1 MSLSWELV
9 LRFSFGRGQR
19 RFTRFVA
26 LASLLGM
33 MLGVAALIT
42 VLSVMNGFSGELH
55 KRLLSV
61 TPDMIVVPADTG
73 PAALEQWVGRA
84 KMLPDV
90 VAATSFANGT
100 ALLRSGNRSRGVE
113 VAGVSASGLR
123 DVIDLPAHMIEGDA
137 EILEAVPFSVVIGA
151 DLARLLRVEVGDD
164 VDMLLPRLTVSPM
177 GVFPRM
183 RSVRV
188 AGIFAVGAPPDA
200 RVVYTSESTA
210 RKLFGSAG
218 ERGVQLRL
226 SDRDLAPFV
235 GEDLLA
241 MTPDAPRIE
250 DWRSSQGSLFSAIK
264 MEKITVGV
272 LLTSVI
278 LVAAFNLVSTLT
290 MSVTEKRSDIAILQ
304 VLGLTTRHLLAIF
317 LGHGLML
324 AIIGIASGALLGVGL
339 AVSVSDL
346 SLWVERVSGAV
357 LFDPA
362 VYYIG
367 GLPSVLMWS
376 DVVAVVL
383 VALLLSVAAS
393 VYPAWRA
400 SRIPCG
406 GAQLCLSKQ
415 YCLPR
420 G

>member
-61 TPDMIVVPADTG
+61 TPDMVVVPADTG
-73 PAALEQWVGRA
+73 PAALEEWVGRA
-84 KMLPDV
+84 EMLPDV

-113 VAGVSASGLR
+113 VAGVSSSGLR
-123 DVIDLPAHMIEGDA
+123 DVIDLPLHMIEGDV
-137 EILEAVPFSVVIGA
+137 EMLEAVPFSVVLGA
-151 DLARLLRVEVGDD
+151 DLARLLRVQVGDN

-177 GVFPRM
+177 GVFPRI

-226 SDRDLAPFV
+226 AERNLASLV
-235 GEDLLA
+235 REDLSA
-241 MTPDAPRIE
+241 MTPDTPRIE

-324 AIIGIASGALLGVGL
+324 AIIGIAAGALLGVGL

-367 GLPSVLMWS
+367 GLPSVLIWS
-376 DVVAVVL
+376 DVAAVVL

-400 SRIPCG
+400 SRIPP
-406 GAQLCLSKQ
+406 AEALN
-415 YCLPR
+415 YV
-420 G
+420 

>member
-42 VLSVMNGFSGELH
+42 VLSVMNGFSGELY

-61 TPDMIVVPADTG
+61 TPDMVVVPADTG
-73 PAALEQWVGRA
+73 PAALEEWVGRA
-84 KMLPDV
+84 EMLPDV

-113 VAGVSASGLR
+113 VAGVSSSGLR
-123 DVIDLPAHMIEGDA
+123 DVIDLPLHMIEGDV
-137 EILEAVPFSVVIGA
+137 EMLEAVPFSVVLGA
-151 DLARLLRVEVGDD
+151 DLARLLRVQVGDN

-177 GVFPRM
+177 GVFPRI

-226 SDRDLAPFV
+226 AERNLASLV
-235 GEDLLA
+235 REDLSA
-241 MTPDAPRIE
+241 MTPDTPRIE

-317 LGHGLML
+317 LGHGLVL
-324 AIIGIASGALLGVGL
+324 AIIGIAAGALLGVGL

-376 DVVAVVL
+376 DVAAVVL

-400 SRIPCG
+400 SRIPP
-406 GAQLCLSKQ
+406 AEALN
-415 YCLPR
+415 YV
-420 G
+420 

>member
-61 TPDMIVVPADTG
+61 TPDMVVVPSDTG
-73 PAALEQWVGRA
+73 PAALEEWVGRA

-123 DVIDLPAHMIEGDA
+123 DVIDLPLHMIEGDV
-137 EILEAVPFSVVIGA
+137 EMLEAVPFSVVLGA
-151 DLARLLRVEVGDD
+151 DLARLLRVQVGDD

-177 GVFPRM
+177 GVFPRI

-210 RKLFGSAG
+210 RKLFRSAG

-226 SDRDLAPFV
+226 ADRNLASLV
-235 GEDLLA
+235 REDLSA
-241 MTPDAPRIE
+241 MTPDTPRIE

-317 LGHGLML
+317 LGHGLVL
-324 AIIGIASGALLGVGL
+324 AIIGIAAGALMGVGL
-339 AVSVSDL
+339 AVSVSDF

-367 GLPSVLMWS
+367 GLPSVLIWS
-376 DVVAVVL
+376 DVAAVVL

-400 SRIPCG
+400 SRIPP
-406 GAQLCLSKQ
+406 AEALN
-415 YCLPR
+415 YV
-420 G
+420 

>member
-61 TPDMIVVPADTG
+61 TPDMVVVPADTG
-73 PAALEQWVGRA
+73 PAALEEWVGRA
-84 KMLPDV
+84 EMLPDV

-113 VAGVSASGLR
+113 VAGVSSSGLR
-123 DVIDLPAHMIEGDA
+123 DVIDLPLHMIEGDV
-137 EILEAVPFSVVIGA
+137 EMLEAVPFSVVLGA
-151 DLARLLRVEVGDD
+151 DLARLLLVQVGDN

-177 GVFPRM
+177 GVFPRI

-210 RKLFGSAG
+210 RKLFGSAQ

-226 SDRDLAPFV
+226 ADRNLASLV
-235 GEDLLA
+235 REDLSA
-241 MTPDAPRIE
+241 MTPDTPRIE

-317 LGHGLML
+317 LGHGLVL
-324 AIIGIASGALLGVGL
+324 AIIGIAAGALMGVGL

-367 GLPSVLMWS
+367 GLPSVLIWS
-376 DVVAVVL
+376 DVAAVVL

-400 SRIPCG
+400 SRIPP
-406 GAQLCLSKQ
+406 AEALN
-415 YCLPR
+415 YV
-420 G
+420 

>member
-1 MSLSWELV
+1 MSLFWELI

-73 PAALEQWVGRA
+73 PAALEEWVGRA
-84 KMLPDV
+84 EMLPDV

-100 ALLRSGNRSRGVE
+100 VLLRLGNRSRGVE
-113 VAGVSASGLR
+113 VAGVSTSGLR
-123 DVIDLPAHMIEGDA
+123 DVIDLPPHMIEGDA

-226 SDRDLAPFV
+226 SDRGLAPFV
-235 GEDLLA
+235 GENLLA

-264 MEKITVGV
+264 MEKVTVGV

-400 SRIPCG
+400 SRIPP
-406 GAQLCLSKQ
+406 AEALN
-415 YCLPR
+415 YV
-420 G
+420 

>member
-100 ALLRSGNRSRGVE
+100 ALLRSGSRSRGVE

-123 DVIDLPAHMIEGDA
+123 DVIDLPLHMIEGDV
-137 EILEAVPFSVVIGA
+137 EMLEAVPFSVVLGA
-151 DLARLLRVEVGDD
+151 DLARLLRVQVGDD
-164 VDMLLPRLTVSPM
+164 FDMLLPRLTVSPM
-177 GVFPRM
+177 GVFPRI

-200 RVVYTSESTA
+200 RVVYTSEGTA
-210 RKLFGSAG
+210 RKLLGSAG

-226 SDRDLAPFV
+226 ADRNLASLV
-235 GEDLLA
+235 REDLSA
-241 MTPDAPRIE
+241 MTPDSPRIE

-304 VLGLTTRHLLAIF
+304 VLGLTTRNLLAIF
-317 LGHGLML
+317 LGHGLVL
-324 AIIGIASGALLGVGL
+324 AIIGIAAGALMGVGL

-376 DVVAVVL
+376 DVAAVVL

-400 SRIPCG
+400 SRIPP
-406 GAQLCLSKQ
+406 AEALN
-415 YCLPR
+415 YV
-420 G
+420 

>member
-61 TPDMIVVPADTG
+61 TPDMVVVPADTG
-73 PAALEQWVGRA
+73 PAALEEWVGRA
-84 KMLPDV
+84 EMLPDV

-123 DVIDLPAHMIEGDA
+123 DVIDLPPHMIEGDA
-137 EILEAVPFSVVIGA
+137 GILEAVPFSVVIGA

-210 RKLFGSAG
+210 RKLFGSAA

-324 AIIGIASGALLGVGL
+324 ASIGIASGALLGVGL

-346 SLWVERVSGAV
+346 SLWVERVTGAV

-367 GLPSVLMWS
+367 GLPSVLVWS

-400 SRIPCG
+400 SRIPP
-406 GAQLCLSKQ
+406 AEALN
-415 YCLPR
+415 YV
-420 G
+420 

>member
-19 RFTRFVA
+19 RFTRCVA

-61 TPDMIVVPADTG
+61 TPDMVVVPADTG
-73 PAALEQWVGRA
+73 PAALEEWVGRA
-84 KMLPDV
+84 EMLPDV

-123 DVIDLPAHMIEGDA
+123 DVIDLPLHMIEGDV
-137 EILEAVPFSVVIGA
+137 EMLEAVPFSVVLGA
-151 DLARLLRVEVGDD
+151 DLARLLRVQVGDN

-177 GVFPRM
+177 GVFPRI

-226 SDRDLAPFV
+226 ADRNLASLV
-235 GEDLLA
+235 REDLSA
-241 MTPDAPRIE
+241 MTPDTPRIE

-317 LGHGLML
+317 LGHGLVL
-324 AIIGIASGALLGVGL
+324 AIIGIAAGALMGVGL

-376 DVVAVVL
+376 DVAAVVL
-383 VALLLSVAAS
+383 VALLLSLAAS

-400 SRIPCG
+400 SRIPP
-406 GAQLCLSKQ
+406 AEALN
-415 YCLPR
+415 YV
-420 G
+420 

>member
-113 VAGVSASGLR
+113 VAGVSSSGLR
-123 DVIDLPAHMIEGDA
+123 DVIDLPLHMIEGDV
-137 EILEAVPFSVVIGA
+137 EMLEAVPFSVVLGA
-151 DLARLLRVEVGDD
+151 DLARLLRVQVGDD
-164 VDMLLPRLTVSPM
+164 FDMLLPRLTVSPM
-177 GVFPRM
+177 GVFPRI
-183 RSVRV
+183 RPVRV

-200 RVVYTSESTA
+200 RVVYTSEGTA
-210 RKLFGSAG
+210 RKLLGSAG

-226 SDRDLAPFV
+226 ADRNLASLV
-235 GEDLLA
+235 REDLSA
-241 MTPDAPRIE
+241 MTPDSPRIE

-324 AIIGIASGALLGVGL
+324 AIIGIASGALLGIGL

-400 SRIPCG
+400 SRIPP
-406 GAQLCLSKQ
+406 AEALN
-415 YCLPR
+415 YV
-420 G
+420 

>member
-61 TPDMIVVPADTG
+61 TPDMVVVPADTG
-73 PAALEQWVGRA
+73 PAALEEWVGRA
-84 KMLPDV
+84 EMLPDV

-113 VAGVSASGLR
+113 VAGVSSSGLR
-123 DVIDLPAHMIEGDA
+123 DVIDLPLHMIEGDV
-137 EILEAVPFSVVIGA
+137 EMLEAVPFSVVLGA
-151 DLARLLRVEVGDD
+151 DLARLLRVQVGDN

-177 GVFPRM
+177 GVFPRI

-226 SDRDLAPFV
+226 ADRNLASLV
-235 GEDLLA
+235 REDLSA
-241 MTPDAPRIE
+241 MTPDTPRIE

-317 LGHGLML
+317 LGHGLVL
-324 AIIGIASGALLGVGL
+324 AIIGIAAGALMGVGL

-376 DVVAVVL
+376 DVAAVVL

-400 SRIPCG
+400 SRIPP
-406 GAQLCLSKQ
+406 AEALN
-415 YCLPR
+415 YV
-420 G
+420 

>member
-61 TPDMIVVPADTG
+61 TPDMVVVPADTR
-73 PAALEQWVGRA
+73 PAALEEWVGRA

-123 DVIDLPAHMIEGDA
+123 DVIDLPLHMIEGDV
-137 EILEAVPFSVVIGA
+137 EMLEAVPFSVVLGA
-151 DLARLLRVEVGDD
+151 DLARLLRVQVGDN

-177 GVFPRM
+177 GVFPRI

-226 SDRDLAPFV
+226 ADRNLASLV
-235 GEDLLA
+235 REDLSA
-241 MTPDAPRIE
+241 MTPDTPRIE

-317 LGHGLML
+317 LGHGLVL
-324 AIIGIASGALLGVGL
+324 AIIGIAAGALMGVGL

-376 DVVAVVL
+376 DVAAVVL

-400 SRIPCG
+400 SRIPP
-406 GAQLCLSKQ
+406 AEALN
-415 YCLPR
+415 YV
-420 G
+420 

>member
-123 DVIDLPAHMIEGDA
+123 DVIDLPLHMIEGDV
-137 EILEAVPFSVVIGA
+137 EMLEAVPFSVVLGA
-151 DLARLLRVEVGDD
+151 DLARLLRVQVGDD

-177 GVFPRM
+177 GVFPRI
-183 RSVRV
+183 RPVRV

-200 RVVYTSESTA
+200 RVVYTSEGTA
-210 RKLFGSAG
+210 RKLLGSAG

-226 SDRDLAPFV
+226 ADRNLASLV
-235 GEDLLA
+235 REDLSA
-241 MTPDAPRIE
+241 MTPDSPRIE

-317 LGHGLML
+317 LGHGLVL
-324 AIIGIASGALLGVGL
+324 AIIGIAAGALMGVGL
-339 AVSVSDL
+339 AESVSDL

-376 DVVAVVL
+376 DVAAVVL

-400 SRIPCG
+400 SRIPP
-406 GAQLCLSKQ
+406 AEALN
-415 YCLPR
+415 YV
-420 G
+420 

>member
-1 MSLSWELV
+1 MFLSWELV

-61 TPDMIVVPADTG
+61 TPDMVVVPADTSSV
-73 PAALEQWVGRA
+73 ALEQWVERA
-84 KMLPDV
+84 EMRPDV

-100 ALLRSGNRSRGVE
+100 ALLRSGNYSRGVE

-123 DVIDLPAHMIEGDA
+123 DVIDLPPHMIEGDA
-137 EILEAVPFSVVIGA
+137 EILESVPFSVVLGA
-151 DLARLLRVEVGDD
+151 DLARLLRVQVGDD

-188 AGIFAVGAPPDA
+188 AGVFAVGAPPDA

-226 SDRDLAPFV
+226 ADRDLAPSV
-235 GEDLLA
+235 GEDLAA
-241 MTPDAPRIE
+241 MTPDPPRIE

-324 AIIGIASGALLGVGL
+324 AIIGIAAGALLGVGL

-376 DVVAVVL
+376 DVAAVVL
-383 VALLLSVAAS
+383 IALLLSVAAS

-400 SRIPCG
+400 SRIPP
-406 GAQLCLSKQ
+406 AEALN
-415 YCLPR
+415 YV
-420 G
+420 

>member
-55 KRLLSV
+55 QRLLSV
-61 TPDMIVVPADTG
+61 TPDLVVVPADTSPG
-73 PAALEQWVGRA
+73 ALEEWVGRA
-84 KMLPDV
+84 EMHPNV

-100 ALLRSGNRSRGVE
+100 ALLRAGNRSRGVE
-113 VAGVSASGLR
+113 VAGVSAGGLR
-123 DVIDLPAHMIEGDA
+123 DVIDLPSHMIEGDA
-137 EILEAVPFSVVIGA
+137 KILEMVPFSVVLGA
-151 DLARLLRVEVGDD
+151 DLARLLRVQVGDD

-177 GVFPRM
+177 GVFPRI
-183 RSVRV
+183 RAVRV
-188 AGIFAVGAPPDA
+188 VGIFAVGAPPDA

-210 RKLFGSAG
+210 RKLFGSAE

-226 SDRDLAPFV
+226 ADRDLAPLV
-235 GEDLLA
+235 GEDLVA
-241 MTPDAPRIE
+241 MTPDAPLIE

-304 VLGLTTRHLLAIF
+304 VLGLTTHNLLAIF
-317 LGHGLML
+317 LGHGLIL
-324 AIIGIASGALLGVGL
+324 AVTGIAAGAVLGIGL

-367 GLPSVLMWS
+367 GLPSVLMWT

-400 SRIPCG
+400 SRIPP
-406 GAQLCLSKQ
+406 AEALN
-415 YCLPR
+415 YV
-420 G
+420 

>member
-100 ALLRSGNRSRGVE
+100 ALLRLGNRSRGVE

-123 DVIDLPAHMIEGDA
+123 DVIDLPLHMIEGDA
-137 EILEAVPFSVVIGA
+137 EILETVPFSVVIGA

-188 AGIFAVGAPPDA
+188 VGFFAVGAPPDA

-317 LGHGLML
+317 LGHGLVL
-324 AIIGIASGALLGVGL
+324 AIIGIAAGALMGVGL

-376 DVVAVVL
+376 DVAVVVL

-400 SRIPCG
+400 SRIPP
-406 GAQLCLSKQ
+406 AEALN
-415 YCLPR
+415 YV
-420 G
+420 

>member
-61 TPDMIVVPADTG
+61 TPDMVVVPADTG
-73 PAALEQWVGRA
+73 PAALELWVGRA

-123 DVIDLPAHMIEGDA
+123 DVIDLPLHMIEGDV
-137 EILEAVPFSVVIGA
+137 EMLEAVPFSVVLGA
-151 DLARLLRVEVGDD
+151 DLARLLRVQVGDN

-177 GVFPRM
+177 GVFPRI

-226 SDRDLAPFV
+226 ADRNLASLV
-235 GEDLLA
+235 REDLSA
-241 MTPDAPRIE
+241 MTPDTPRIE

-317 LGHGLML
+317 LGHGLVL
-324 AIIGIASGALLGVGL
+324 AIIGIAAGALLGVGL

-376 DVVAVVL
+376 DVAAVVL

-400 SRIPCG
+400 SRIPP
-406 GAQLCLSKQ
+406 AEALN
-415 YCLPR
+415 YV
-420 G
+420 

>member
-61 TPDMIVVPADTG
+61 TPDMVVVPADTG
-73 PAALEQWVGRA
+73 PAALEEWVGRA
-84 KMLPDV
+84 EMLPDV

-113 VAGVSASGLR
+113 VAGVSSSGLR
-123 DVIDLPAHMIEGDA
+123 DVIDLPLHMIEGDV
-137 EILEAVPFSVVIGA
+137 EMLEAVPFSVVLGA
-151 DLARLLRVEVGDD
+151 DLARLLRVQVGDN

-177 GVFPRM
+177 GVFPRI

-226 SDRDLAPFV
+226 ADRNLASLV
-235 GEDLLA
+235 REDLSA
-241 MTPDAPRIE
+241 MTPDTPRIE

-317 LGHGLML
+317 LGHGLVL
-324 AIIGIASGALLGVGL
+324 AIIGIAAGALMGVGL

-367 GLPSVLMWS
+367 GLPSVLIWS
-376 DVVAVVL
+376 DVAAVVL

-400 SRIPCG
+400 SRIPP
-406 GAQLCLSKQ
+406 AEALN
-415 YCLPR
+415 YV
-420 G
+420 

>member
-61 TPDMIVVPADTG
+61 TPDMVVVPADTG
-73 PAALEQWVGRA
+73 PAALEEWVGRA
-84 KMLPDV
+84 EMLPDV

-100 ALLRSGNRSRGVE
+100 ALLRLGNRSRGVE

-123 DVIDLPAHMIEGDA
+123 DVIDLPPHMIEGDA

-304 VLGLTTRHLLAIF
+304 VLGLTARHLLAIF

-324 AIIGIASGALLGVGL
+324 AIIGITSGALLGVGL

-400 SRIPCG
+400 SCIPP
-406 GAQLCLSKQ
+406 AEALN
-415 YCLPR
+415 YV
-420 G
+420 

>member
-61 TPDMIVVPADTG
+61 TPDMVVVPADTG

-123 DVIDLPAHMIEGDA
+123 DVIDLPLHMIEGDV
-137 EILEAVPFSVVIGA
+137 EMLEAVPFSVVLGA
-151 DLARLLRVEVGDD
+151 DLARLLRVQVGDN

-177 GVFPRM
+177 GVFPRI

-226 SDRDLAPFV
+226 ADRNLASLV
-235 GEDLLA
+235 REDLSA
-241 MTPDAPRIE
+241 MTPDTPRIE

-317 LGHGLML
+317 LGHGLVL
-324 AIIGIASGALLGVGL
+324 AIIGIAAGAMMGVGL

-367 GLPSVLMWS
+367 GLPSVLIWS
-376 DVVAVVL
+376 DVAAVVL

-400 SRIPCG
+400 SRIPP
-406 GAQLCLSKQ
+406 AEALN
-415 YCLPR
+415 YV
-420 G
+420 

>member
-61 TPDMIVVPADTG
+61 TPDMVVVPADTS
-73 PAALEQWVGRA
+73 PVALEQWVGRA

-113 VAGVSASGLR
+113 VAGISASGLR
-123 DVIDLPAHMIEGDA
+123 DVIDLPRHMIEGDV
-137 EILEAVPFSVVIGA
+137 EILEAVPFSVVLGA
-151 DLARLLRVEVGDD
+151 DLARLLRVQVGDN

-177 GVFPRM
+177 GVFPRI

-226 SDRDLAPFV
+226 ADRNLASLV
-235 GEDLLA
+235 REDLSA
-241 MTPDAPRIE
+241 MTPDSPRIE

-317 LGHGLML
+317 LGHGLVL
-324 AIIGIASGALLGVGL
+324 AIIGIAAGALMGVGL

-376 DVVAVVL
+376 DVAAVVL
-383 VALLLSVAAS
+383 VALLLSVVAS

-400 SRIPCG
+400 SRIPP
-406 GAQLCLSKQ
+406 AEALN
-415 YCLPR
+415 YV
-420 G
+420 

>member
-61 TPDMIVVPADTG
+61 TPDMVVVPADTG
-73 PAALEQWVGRA
+73 PAALEEWVGRA
-84 KMLPDV
+84 EMLPDV
-90 VAATSFANGT
+90 VAATPFANGT
-100 ALLRSGNRSRGVE
+100 ALLRLGNRSRGVE

-123 DVIDLPAHMIEGDA
+123 DVIDLPPHMIEGDA

-151 DLARLLRVEVGDD
+151 DLAKLLRVEVGDD

-177 GVFPRM
+177 GVFLRM

-241 MTPDAPRIE
+241 MTPEAPRIE

-400 SRIPCG
+400 SRIPP
-406 GAQLCLSKQ
+406 AEALN
-415 YCLPR
+415 YV
-420 G
+420 

>member
-61 TPDMIVVPADTG
+61 TPDMVVVPADTG

-100 ALLRSGNRSRGVE
+100 ALLRSGSRSRGVE
-113 VAGVSASGLR
+113 VAGVSSSGLR
-123 DVIDLPAHMIEGDA
+123 DVIDLPRHMIEGDV
-137 EILEAVPFSVVIGA
+137 EMLGAVPFSVVLGA
-151 DLARLLRVEVGDD
+151 DLARLLRVQVGDN

-177 GVFPRM
+177 GVFPRI

-226 SDRDLAPFV
+226 ADRNLASLV
-235 GEDLLA
+235 REDLSA
-241 MTPDAPRIE
+241 MTPDSPRIE

-304 VLGLTTRHLLAIF
+304 VLGLTTRNLLAIF
-317 LGHGLML
+317 LGHGLVL
-324 AIIGIASGALLGVGL
+324 AIIGIAAGALMGVGL

-376 DVVAVVL
+376 DVAVVVL

-400 SRIPCG
+400 SRIPP
-406 GAQLCLSKQ
+406 AEALN
-415 YCLPR
+415 YV
-420 G
+420 

>member
-61 TPDMIVVPADTG
+61 TPDMVVVPADTG
-73 PAALEQWVGRA
+73 PAALEEWLGRA

-123 DVIDLPAHMIEGDA
+123 DVIDLPLHMIEGDV
-137 EILEAVPFSVVIGA
+137 EMLEAVPFSVVLGA
-151 DLARLLRVEVGDD
+151 DLARLLRVQVGDN

-177 GVFPRM
+177 GVFPRI

-226 SDRDLAPFV
+226 ADRNLASLV
-235 GEDLLA
+235 REDLSA
-241 MTPDAPRIE
+241 MTPDSPRIE

-317 LGHGLML
+317 LGHGLVL
-324 AIIGIASGALLGVGL
+324 AIIGIAAGALMGVGL

-376 DVVAVVL
+376 DVAAVVL

-400 SRIPCG
+400 SRIPP
-406 GAQLCLSKQ
+406 AEALN
-415 YCLPR
+415 YV
-420 G
+420 

>member
-123 DVIDLPAHMIEGDA
+123 DVIDLPLHMIEGDV
-137 EILEAVPFSVVIGA
+137 EMLEAVPFSVVLGA
-151 DLARLLRVEVGDD
+151 DLARLLRVQVGDD

-177 GVFPRM
+177 GVFPRI
-183 RSVRV
+183 RPVRV

-200 RVVYTSESTA
+200 RVVYASESTA

-226 SDRDLAPFV
+226 ADRNLASLV
-235 GEDLLA
+235 REDLSA
-241 MTPDAPRIE
+241 MTPDSPRIE

-317 LGHGLML
+317 LGHGLVL
-324 AIIGIASGALLGVGL
+324 AIIGIAAGALMGVGL

-376 DVVAVVL
+376 DVAAVVL

-400 SRIPCG
+400 SRIPP
-406 GAQLCLSKQ
+406 AEALN
-415 YCLPR
+415 YV
-420 G
+420 

>member
-1 MSLSWELV
+1 M
-9 LRFSFGRGQR
+9 
-19 RFTRFVA
+19 
-26 LASLLGM
+26 
-33 MLGVAALIT
+33 
-42 VLSVMNGFSGELH
+42 
-55 KRLLSV
+55 
-61 TPDMIVVPADTG
+61 
-73 PAALEQWVGRA
+73 
-84 KMLPDV
+84 
-90 VAATSFANGT
+90 
-100 ALLRSGNRSRGVE
+100 
-113 VAGVSASGLR
+113 
-123 DVIDLPAHMIEGDA
+123 
-137 EILEAVPFSVVIGA
+137 
-151 DLARLLRVEVGDD
+151 
-164 VDMLLPRLTVSPM
+164 
-177 GVFPRM
+177 
-183 RSVRV
+183 
-188 AGIFAVGAPPDA
+188 
-200 RVVYTSESTA
+200 
-210 RKLFGSAG
+210 
-218 ERGVQLRL
+218 QLRL
-226 SDRDLAPFV
+226 SDRGLAPFV

-400 SRIPCG
+400 SRIPP
-406 GAQLCLSKQ
+406 AEALN
-415 YCLPR
+415 YV
-420 G
+420 

>member
-61 TPDMIVVPADTG
+61 TPDMVVVPADTR
-73 PAALEQWVGRA
+73 PAALEEWVGRA

-123 DVIDLPAHMIEGDA
+123 DVIDLPLHMIEGDV
-137 EILEAVPFSVVIGA
+137 EMLEAVPFSVVLGA
-151 DLARLLRVEVGDD
+151 DLARLLRVQVGDN

-177 GVFPRM
+177 GVFPRI

-226 SDRDLAPFV
+226 ADRNLASLV
-235 GEDLLA
+235 REDLSA
-241 MTPDAPRIE
+241 MTPDSPRIE

-317 LGHGLML
+317 LGHGLVL
-324 AIIGIASGALLGVGL
+324 AIIGIAAGALMGVGL

-367 GLPSVLMWS
+367 GLPSVLIWS
-376 DVVAVVL
+376 DVAAVVL

-400 SRIPCG
+400 SRIPP
-406 GAQLCLSKQ
+406 AEALN
-415 YCLPR
+415 YV
-420 G
+420 

>member
-61 TPDMIVVPADTG
+61 TPDMVVVPADTR
-73 PAALEQWVGRA
+73 PAALEEWVGRA

-90 VAATSFANGT
+90 VAAASFANGT

-123 DVIDLPAHMIEGDA
+123 DVIDLPLHMIEGDV
-137 EILEAVPFSVVIGA
+137 EMLEAVPFSVVLGA
-151 DLARLLRVEVGDD
+151 DLARLLRVQVGDN

-177 GVFPRM
+177 GVFPRI

-226 SDRDLAPFV
+226 ADRNLASLV
-235 GEDLLA
+235 REDLSA
-241 MTPDAPRIE
+241 MTPDSPRIE

-317 LGHGLML
+317 LGHGLVL
-324 AIIGIASGALLGVGL
+324 AIIGIAAGALMGVGL

-367 GLPSVLMWS
+367 GLPSVLIWS
-376 DVVAVVL
+376 DVAAVVL

-400 SRIPCG
+400 SRIPP
-406 GAQLCLSKQ
+406 AEALN
-415 YCLPR
+415 YV
-420 G
+420 

>member
-1 MSLSWELV
+1 M
-9 LRFSFGRGQR
+9 
-19 RFTRFVA
+19 A

-61 TPDMIVVPADTG
+61 TPDMVVVPADTG
-73 PAALEQWVGRA
+73 PAALEEWVGRA
-84 KMLPDV
+84 NMLPDV

-123 DVIDLPAHMIEGDA
+123 DVIDLPLHMIEGDV
-137 EILEAVPFSVVIGA
+137 EMLEAVPFSVVLGA
-151 DLARLLRVEVGDD
+151 DLARLLRVQVGDN

-177 GVFPRM
+177 GVFPRI

-226 SDRDLAPFV
+226 ADRNLASLV
-235 GEDLLA
+235 REDLSA
-241 MTPDAPRIE
+241 MTPDSPRIE

-317 LGHGLML
+317 LGHGLVL
-324 AIIGIASGALLGVGL
+324 AIIGIAAGAMMGVGL

-376 DVVAVVL
+376 DVAAVVL

-400 SRIPCG
+400 SRIPP
-406 GAQLCLSKQ
+406 AEALN
-415 YCLPR
+415 YV
-420 G
+420 

>member
-1 MSLSWELV
+1 M
-9 LRFSFGRGQR
+9 
-19 RFTRFVA
+19 
-26 LASLLGM
+26 
-33 MLGVAALIT
+33 
-42 VLSVMNGFSGELH
+42 
-55 KRLLSV
+55 
-61 TPDMIVVPADTG
+61 TPDMVVVPADTG
-73 PAALEQWVGRA
+73 PAALEEWVGRA
-84 KMLPDV
+84 EMLPDV

-113 VAGVSASGLR
+113 VAGVSSSGLR
-123 DVIDLPAHMIEGDA
+123 DVIDLPLHMIEGDV
-137 EILEAVPFSVVIGA
+137 EMLEAVPFSVVLGA
-151 DLARLLRVEVGDD
+151 DLARLLRVQVGDN

-177 GVFPRM
+177 GVFPRI

-226 SDRDLAPFV
+226 ADRNLASLV
-235 GEDLLA
+235 REDLSA
-241 MTPDAPRIE
+241 MTPDTPRIE

-317 LGHGLML
+317 LGHGLVL
-324 AIIGIASGALLGVGL
+324 AIIGIAAGALLGVGL

-400 SRIPCG
+400 SRIPP
-406 GAQLCLSKQ
+406 AEALN
-415 YCLPR
+415 YV
-420 G
+420 

>member
-73 PAALEQWVGRA
+73 PAALEEWVGRA

-90 VAATSFANGT
+90 LAATSFANGT

-113 VAGVSASGLR
+113 VAGISASGLR
-123 DVIDLPAHMIEGDA
+123 DVIDLPLHMIEGDV
-137 EILEAVPFSVVIGA
+137 EMLEAVPFSVVLGA
-151 DLARLLRVEVGDD
+151 DLARLLRVQVGDD

-177 GVFPRM
+177 GVFPRI
-183 RSVRV
+183 RPVRV

-226 SDRDLAPFV
+226 ADRNLASLV
-235 GEDLLA
+235 REDLSA
-241 MTPDAPRIE
+241 MTPDSPRIE

-317 LGHGLML
+317 LGHGLVL
-324 AIIGIASGALLGVGL
+324 AIIGIAAGALMGVGL

-376 DVVAVVL
+376 DVAAVVL

-400 SRIPCG
+400 SRIPP
-406 GAQLCLSKQ
+406 AEALN
-415 YCLPR
+415 YV
-420 G
+420 

>member
-19 RFTRFVA
+19 RFTRVVA

-55 KRLLSV
+55 QRLLSV
-61 TPDMIVVPADTG
+61 TPDMVVVPADTG
-73 PAALEQWVGRA
+73 PAALEEWVGRA
-84 KMLPDV
+84 EVLPDV

-123 DVIDLPAHMIEGDA
+123 DVIDLPRHMIEGDV
-137 EILEAVPFSVVIGA
+137 EILEAVPFSVVLGA
-151 DLARLLRVEVGDD
+151 DLARLLRVQVGDD

-177 GVFPRM
+177 GVFPRI

-200 RVVYTSESTA
+200 RVVYTLESTA

-218 ERGVQLRL
+218 ARGVQLRL
-226 SDRDLAPFV
+226 ADRNLTSLV
-235 GEDLLA
+235 REDLSA
-241 MTPDAPRIE
+241 MTPDSPRIE

-317 LGHGLML
+317 LGHGLVL
-324 AIIGIASGALLGVGL
+324 AIIGIAAGALMGVGL

-346 SLWVERVSGAV
+346 SLWVERVSGTV

-376 DVVAVVL
+376 DVAVVVL

-400 SRIPCG
+400 SRIPP
-406 GAQLCLSKQ
+406 AEALN
-415 YCLPR
+415 YV
-420 G
+420 

>member
-61 TPDMIVVPADTG
+61 TPDMVVVPADTR
-73 PAALEQWVGRA
+73 PAALEEWVGRA

-123 DVIDLPAHMIEGDA
+123 DVIDLPLHMIEGDV
-137 EILEAVPFSVVIGA
+137 EMLEAVPFSVVLGA
-151 DLARLLRVEVGDD
+151 DLARLLRVQVGDN

-177 GVFPRM
+177 GVFPRI

-226 SDRDLAPFV
+226 ADRNLASLV
-235 GEDLLA
+235 REDLSA
-241 MTPDAPRIE
+241 MTPDTPRIE
-250 DWRSSQGSLFSAIK
+250 DWRSSHGSLFSAIK

-317 LGHGLML
+317 LGHGLVL
-324 AIIGIASGALLGVGL
+324 AIIGIAAGALMGVGL

-367 GLPSVLMWS
+367 GLPSVLIWS
-376 DVVAVVL
+376 DVAAVVL

-400 SRIPCG
+400 SRIPP
-406 GAQLCLSKQ
+406 AEALN
-415 YCLPR
+415 YV
-420 G
+420 